1 MRTSSDIDD
10 AGRSGAGDWSQ
21 PSSMDLAL
29 HAGQMPADAG
39 SAVDEEQKGAIY
51 RTIRQP
57 TLHCTGRQLETW
69 EEIETTPGSLCAALC
84 GREVRQETFEHS
96 LKRGTYGELRC
107 GRIRHANFACW
118 VMVRSSRTA
127 PCWDD
132 PPRRDG

>member
-69 EEIETTPGSLCAALC
+69 EEIEKTRRKRLAVL
-84 GREVRQETFEHS
+84 GR
-96 LKRGTYGELRC
+96 LLRC
-107 GRIRHANFACW
+107 GQRAAFTRLRGSHARAPARERLGHGFAA
-118 VMVRSSRTA
+118 TA
-127 PCWDD
+127 
-132 PPRRDG
+132 DG

>member
-51 RTIRQP
+51 RTIRAD
-57 TLHCTGRQLETW
+57 TSLHRSAARDMGRDKNKRRKRLAV
-69 EEIETTPGSLCAALC
+69 L
-84 GREVRQETFEHS
+84 GRP
-96 LKRGTYGELRC
+96 LRC
-107 GRIRHANFACW
+107 GQRAAFTRLRGSHARAPARERLGHGFAA
-118 VMVRSSRTA
+118 TA
-127 PCWDD
+127 
-132 PPRRDG
+132 DG

>member
-51 RTIRQP
+51 RTIREP

-69 EEIETTPGSLCAALC
+69 EEIKKTCCFRATAALWAA
-84 GREVRQETFEHS
+84 
-96 LKRGTYGELRC
+96 RC
-107 GRIRHANFACW
+107 VHASEGQPCS
-118 VMVRSSRTA
+118 RSGS
-127 PCWDD
+127 
-132 PPRRDG
+132 